1 MGAGSGAGLPPP
13 HGHGTAG
20 AGNIEKGQLVSVLQ
34 DLGITG
40 KLGGQVETISLCWW
54 DAQERVSRPGF
65 LLHLEPPQNTGADIL
80 HHPSG
85 RLLKS
90 GPPHQKVQKLN
101 QDNKGSRR
109 RGRGRERGGG
119 EGARN
124 GKVKRNQIHRQPI
137 KLLFLK
143 TPMPRSYPQT
153 YSDGQRIWSW
163 DVNSHTAHDSKR
175 PAAPAPPRRGR

>member
-90 GPPHQKVQKLN
+90 GPPTRKF
-101 QDNKGSRR
+101 
-109 RGRGRERGGG
+109 
-119 EGARN
+119 RN
-124 GKVKRNQIHRQPI
+124 
-137 KLLFLK
+137 
-143 TPMPRSYPQT
+143 
-153 YSDGQRIWSW
+153 
-163 DVNSHTAHDSKR
+163 
-175 PAAPAPPRRGR
+175 